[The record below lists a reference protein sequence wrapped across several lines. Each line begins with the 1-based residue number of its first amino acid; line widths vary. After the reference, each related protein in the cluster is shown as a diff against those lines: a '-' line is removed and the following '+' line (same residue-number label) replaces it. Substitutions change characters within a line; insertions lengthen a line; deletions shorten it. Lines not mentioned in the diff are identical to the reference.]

1 MSTGEWTFTTTHERP
16 PISAGEESVSLPVA
30 GRSYACRPL
39 PGGTAATETSFY
51 GSYSW
56 CLNASPTTREM
67 VFHLSQELDKLE
79 TVHEG
84 WQRSEVINNVFLL
97 SCAITD
103 AVDDY
108 LAGNKYDFSK
118 AGLILPIARPAV
130 RGVESLLDAAR
141 QLRAVW
147 LSRLHR
153 WRARWAA
160 AVTEFLRHC
169 VVAPSPDRT
178 ILVLHRDRLAS
189 LLTADFPESLWN
201 YRPKVPAFFRSR
213 DFAPADCLEL
223 GRKFVA
229 AFPEPDRPAI
239 VVGLRTAGSFLA
251 PLLCAYLSTPLR
263 DTDWAAIRPTKG
275 LAVWERDA
283 LRRAARKKAR
293 ALIVDESIHTGT
305 TVAKAVHLL
314 RETGFSD
321 EDMVILNPVEPAFPD
336 WKHSRTLQCLP
347 KVKVLTLEPTER
359 YKQQLLES
367 EAVEARLNEYFK
379 ARGYVETRVAPGATT
394 HDLNLRWQGQPPERV
409 DVRLKRLYKVHL
421 KDAVGASEV
430 RYVLAKSVGW
440 GWLAYHAFHA
450 AEQLAQFVPTVLGLR
465 DGILYT
471 EWFQEGQDSGA
482 FPLDRDAW
490 IKSIANYVAAR
501 TRNLTL
507 GSDPTPD
514 LVREGR
520 HKGYQVLASV
530 LSRAF
535 SSRIVSA
542 LKRPQIQQE
551 LSRQKRP
558 KAILTDS
565 KMSRSEWVFGNSKVL
580 KTDFEHH
587 GQGKN
592 ELGMTDPAYD
602 LADAIF
608 QFQLSEEESAELLRH
623 YVEQSGD
630 LHVGKRLF
638 LNKLLAAI
646 CAQDRATL
654 GLGNPRLLHRRQE
667 FHKQYVSAWNFLV
680 GETVRECGKLCQGP
694 REIHWHTPMVVAD
707 IDGVLDRMV
716 FGFPSTTAAGI
727 KALSLLH
734 AHGFAIAVNTAR
746 TLHEVKQYCRSYG
759 FAGGVAEYGSII
771 WDAVSDEERVL
782 VSEESRRQLQ
792 QAQDALSQIPG
803 VFLNGDYQYSLRT
816 FTYQDSQTRPLPRLL
831 VQEVLASLKLDRL
844 AVHHTGLDTAILAKE
859 INKGTGLLSLLALV
873 GLPPEKVFAIGDS
886 EPDLAM
892 FRVAH
897 RSFVPGNVSCRQEAR
912 LLDCYVAS
920 LPYQPGLLQIARKIV
935 HPDGGTC
942 PHCLG
947 IEAGWPKDSDLFASL
962 LHAAD
967 KKPLSLLLRNSLQL
981 SALAAVFRK

>member
-1 MSTGEWTFTTTHERP
+1 MSTGEWILSKTHGHP
-16 PISAGEESVSLPVA
+16 TISTGEEALNRPEAS
-30 GRSYACRPL
+30 RSYARRPL
-39 PGGTAATETSFY
+39 PAGTAAVETSFY
-51 GSYSW
+51 GQYSW
-56 CLNASPTTREM
+56 CLNASPTTREA
-67 VFHLSQELDKLE
+67 VHHLSEELDKLE
-79 TVHEG
+79 RVNDG
-84 WQRSEVINNVFLL
+84 WQQSEVISNVFLL
-97 SCAITD
+97 SCSVTD
-103 AVDDY
+103 AVDDC

-118 AGLILPIARPAV
+118 VGQLLPMARP
-130 RGVESLLDAAR
+130 GVQALDALLDAAR
-141 QLRAVW
+141 RLRAVW
-147 LSRLHR
+147 LFGLHR
-153 WRARWAA
+153 WRAVWAA
-160 AVTEFLRHC
+160 AVTEFLRYC
-169 VVAPSPDRT
+169 LVATSPDRAM
-178 ILVLHRDRLAS
+178 LVLQRDRLAS
-189 LLTADFPESLWN
+189 LLTADFHESLWN
-201 YRPKVPAFFRSR
+201 YRPKIPAFFRSR

-223 GRKFVA
+223 GRKFVV

-251 PLLCAYLSTPLR
+251 PLLCAYLGTSFR
-263 DTDWAAIRPTKG
+263 DTDWVAIRPTKG
-275 LAVWERDA
+275 LAVWEGDA

-293 ALIVDESIHTGT
+293 VLIVDESIHTGT
-305 TVAKAVHLL
+305 TVAKAVHFL
-314 RETGFSD
+314 RQTGFSD
-321 EDMVILNPVEPAFPD
+321 EDMVMLNPAEPAFPD
-336 WKHSRTLQCLP
+336 WKNSRTLQCLS
-347 KVKVLTLEPTER
+347 KIKILTLEPAER

-367 EAVEARLNEYFK
+367 DAVEARLDGYFK
-379 ARGYVETRVAPGATT
+379 ARGYVEARVAPGVTT
-394 HDLNLRWQGQPPERV
+394 HDLNLGWQGQPPERV
-409 DVRLKRLYKVHL
+409 DVRLKRLYEVHL
-421 KDAVGASEV
+421 KDAAGASEV

-440 GWLAYHAFHA
+440 GWLGYHAFRA
-450 AEQLAQFVPTVLGLR
+450 AEQLAQFVPPVLGLR

-471 EWFQEGQDSGA
+471 EWFPEGQDSVA
-482 FPLDRDAW
+482 FALDRDVW
-490 IKSIANYVAAR
+490 IKPLANYVAAR

-520 HKGYQVLASV
+520 HKGYEILANA

-535 SSRIVSA
+535 SSRIVAA
-542 LKRPQIQQE
+542 LKCPQIQEE

-558 KAILTDS
+558 MPILTDS
-565 KMSRSEWVFGNSKVL
+565 KMSRHEWVFGNSRVL

-608 QFQLSEEESAELLRH
+608 QFQLSEEESAKLVRH
-623 YVEQSGD
+623 YVEQTGD
-630 LHVGKRLF
+630 LHVEKRLF
-638 LNKLLAAI
+638 LNKLLAAM
-646 CAQDRATL
+646 CVQDRATL
-654 GLGNPRLLHRRQE
+654 GLQHPRLLHRRQE
-667 FHKQYVSAWNFLV
+667 FHKQYISAWNFLV
-680 GETVRECGKLCQGP
+680 GQTVRECGRLCNRP
-694 REIHWHTPMVVAD
+694 REIHWHAPLVVAD

-759 FAGGVAEYGSII
+759 FPGGVAEYGSII
-771 WDAVSDEERVL
+771 WDAVSDQESVL
-782 VSEESRRQLQ
+782 VSAESQRQLRH
-792 QAQDALSQIPG
+792 AQDALSRIPG

-831 VQEVLASLKLDRL
+831 VQDLLASLKLDRL
-844 AVHHTGLDTAILAKE
+844 DVHHTGLDTAILAKE

-873 GLPPEKVFAIGDS
+873 GLPTEKVFAIGDS

-892 FRVAH
+892 FRVAR

-912 LLDCYVAS
+912 LLGCYVAS
-920 LPYQPGLLQIARKIV
+920 LPYQPGLLQIAREIV

-947 IEAGWPKDSDLFASL
+947 TEAGWPKDSDLFVSL
-962 LHAAD
+962 LRVAD
-967 KKPLSLLLRNSLQL
+967 KKPLSLLLRNSFQL

>member
-1 MSTGEWTFTTTHERP
+1 MSTGEWTFTTAHGRP
-16 PISAGEESVSLPVA
+16 LISTGEESVSLPVA

-39 PGGTAATETSFY
+39 PGITAALETSFY
-51 GSYSW
+51 GQYSW
-56 CLNASPTTREM
+56 CLNAFPTMRE
-67 VFHLSQELDKLE
+67 VVPHLLEELDKLE
-79 TVHEG
+79 RVHEV
-84 WQRSEVINNVFLL
+84 WQQSEVISNVFLL

-118 AGLILPIARPAV
+118 AGQLLPIARPAV
-130 RGVESLLDAAR
+130 RAVEALLDGAR

-147 LSRLHR
+147 LFGLHR
-153 WRARWAA
+153 WRAMWAA

-169 VVAPSPDRT
+169 LVAASPDRT
-178 ILVLHRDRLAS
+178 ILVLQRDRLAS
-189 LLTADFPESLWN
+189 LLTPGFPESLWN
-201 YRPKVPAFFRSR
+201 HRLKVPAFFRSR

-223 GRKFVA
+223 GRKFVT

-251 PLLCAYLSTPLR
+251 PLLCAYLRTPFR
-263 DTDWAAIRPTKG
+263 ATDWTAIRPTKG
-275 LAVWERDA
+275 LAVWEQEA
-283 LRRAARKKAR
+283 LRRAAQKKAR

-305 TVAKAVHLL
+305 TVAKAVQFL
-314 RETGFSD
+314 RQTGFSD
-321 EDMVILNPVEPAFPD
+321 EDMVMLNPVEPAFPD
-336 WKHSRTLQCLP
+336 WKNSRTLQCLS
-347 KVKVLTLEPTER
+347 KIKVLTLEPTER

-367 EAVEARLNEYFK
+367 DAVQARLNEYFT
-379 ARGYVETRVAPGATT
+379 ARGYVEARVTPGLTT

-409 DVRLKRLYKVHL
+409 DVRLKRLYEVHL
-421 KDAVGASEV
+421 KDAAGGSEV

-440 GWLAYHAFHA
+440 GWLGYHAFHA
-450 AEQLAQFVPTVLGLR
+450 AEQLAQFVPPVLGLR

-471 EWFQEGQDSGA
+471 EWFPQRQDSGA
-482 FPLDRDAW
+482 FPLGRDTW
-490 IKSIANYVAAR
+490 IKSIADYVAAR

-520 HKGYQVLASV
+520 HKGYPILASV

-535 SSRIVSA
+535 SSRIVAA
-542 LKRPQIQQE
+542 LKRPQIQHE
-551 LSRQKRP
+551 LSRQKP
-558 KAILTDS
+558 PMPILTDS

-580 KTDFEHH
+580 KTDYEHH

-592 ELGMTDPAYD
+592 ELGITDPAYD
-602 LADAIF
+602 LADAIC
-608 QFQLSEEESAELLRH
+608 QFQLSEEESAKLLRH

-630 LHVGKRLF
+630 LHVEKRLF

-654 GLGNPRLLHRRQE
+654 GLQNPRLLPQRQE
-667 FHKQYVSAWNFLV
+667 FHKQYTSAWNFLV
-680 GETVRECGKLCQGP
+680 GETVRECGRLCHRP
-694 REIHWHTPMVVAD
+694 REIHWHTPLVVAD
-707 IDGVLDRMV
+707 VDGVLDRMV

-727 KALSLLH
+727 KALSLFH
-734 AHGFAIAVNTAR
+734 AHGFTIAVNTAR
-746 TLHEVKQYCRSYG
+746 TLREVKQYCRSYG
-759 FAGGVAEYGSII
+759 FPGGVAEYGSVI
-771 WDAVSDEERVL
+771 WDAVSDQERVL

-803 VFLNGDYQYSLRT
+803 VFLNGDYQYSLRA

-831 VQEVLASLKLDRL
+831 VQDLLASLKLEQLD
-844 AVHHTGLDTAILAKE
+844 VHQTGLDTAILAKE

-873 GLPPEKVFAIGDS
+873 GLPADNVFAIGDS

-912 LLDCYVAS
+912 LLGCYAAS

-942 PHCLG
+942 AHCLG
-947 IEAGWPKDSDLFASL
+947 LEAGWPKDSDLFVSL
-962 LHAAD
+962 LRAAD
-967 KKPLSLLLRNSLQL
+967 EKPLPLLLRNSLQL
-981 SALAAVFRK
+981 SALAAAFRK